1 MKYLV
6 RLSSGQVTPCDEQS
20 ALQRI
25 ESDPNCFIARFG
37 TNHWIRS
44 QTFIEYGDIG
54 FENRDFRVILDQPD
68 LAQSELLITTET
80 FPPYAI
86 GARLGVVVAERVAGI
101 NFLKEVTIGL
111 TDLVG
116 GSSGTLQNEL
126 SQARTEVISD
136 LKRQAASM
144 GAHGLIALGLAY
156 TPFEA
161 KNTMLLM
168 VAGWATA
175 VTFSGETTI

>member
-6 RLSSGQVTPCDEQS
+6 RLSSGQITPCDEQA

-25 ESDPNCFIARFG
+25 ETDPNCFIAKFG
-37 TNHWIRS
+37 TNHWIRA
-44 QTFIEYGDIG
+44 QTYIEYGEIG
-54 FENRDFRVILDQPD
+54 FENRDFRVLISQPD
-68 LAQSELLITTET
+68 PTQTDLLITTET
-80 FPPYAI
+80 FPPYEI
-86 GARLGVVVAERVAGI
+86 SARLGVVVAERVAGI
-101 NFLKEVTIGL
+101 NVLKEVAVGI

-116 GSSGTLQNEL
+116 GASGTLQNEL
-126 SQARTEVISD
+126 SQARKEVIAD

-144 GAHGLIALGLAY
+144 GAHGIIALGLNY

-161 KNTMLLM
+161 KNTMMLM

-175 VTFSGETTI
+175 VTFSGETAG